1 MEDTITN
8 QKLMFAV
15 GGTFERWHVG
25 GEACG
30 GALPH
35 RLGDDWDDKK

>member
-25 GEACG
+25 GEARG
-30 GALPH
+30 VTSPQFG
-35 RLGDDWDDKK
+35 K

>member
-8 QKLMFAV
+8 QKLV

-25 GEACG
+25 GEARG
-30 GALPH
+30 VTSPQFG
-35 RLGDDWDDKK
+35 K